1 MRQHFENYIRS
12 RCRSLG
18 ISQTELA
25 RRAGMSRENLYRLLR
40 GEVSNPSIETLHG
53 LAASLGVSAL
63 QLMRLYFDD
72 LSLGR
77 GTLLPSRQRNDHTS
91 FVQDV
96 TIPDG
101 TLVGPNQAFTKTWAI
116 QNTGDS
122 AWRGRR
128 LICQDEDYVLAKRL
142 SGGFLVPVVDCR
154 LTPAAQVVAVP
165 DAGPGEVVEVSVD
178 FTSPALPC
186 TVISL
191 WKMTDAEGQL
201 CFPGHMGLW
210 VQVRVV
216 RL

>member
-25 RRAGMSRENLYRLLR
+25 RRAGISRENLYRLMR
-40 GEVSNPSIETLHG
+40 GEVANPSIETLHG

-63 QLMRLYFDD
+63 QLLRLYFDD
-72 LSLGR
+72 LHLGR
-77 GTLLPSRQRNDHTS
+77 GTLLPSRQRDDHVS

-101 TLVGPNQAFTKTWAI
+101 TLVGPNQPFTKTWAI

-128 LICQDEDYVLAKRL
+128 LVCQDDDYVLAKRL
-142 SGGFLVPVVDCR
+142 PGGCLVPVIDCQ
-154 LTPAAQVVAVP
+154 LVPAEPVVAVP
-165 DAGPGEVVEVSVD
+165 DAGPGEVVEVSVE
-178 FTSPALPC
+178 FTSPALAC

-191 WKMTDAEGQL
+191 WKMTDADGRL
-201 CFPGHMGLW
+201 CFPDHTGLW

-216 RL
+216 TL